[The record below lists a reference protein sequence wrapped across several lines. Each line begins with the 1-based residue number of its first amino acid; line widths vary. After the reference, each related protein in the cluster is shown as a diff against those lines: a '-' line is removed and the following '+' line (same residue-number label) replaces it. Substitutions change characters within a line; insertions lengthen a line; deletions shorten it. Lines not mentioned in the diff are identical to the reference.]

1 MIGEA
6 DANGVRSVRLTRE
19 AADRLGIETVQLRES
34 GGMGSSPGASPTAGG
49 QRANV
54 VATVVP
60 YSAVLYTPD
69 GTTWVYRESRPL
81 THIREKVVVAT
92 VGGPD
97 GNEAVL
103 SEGPPV
109 GTAVVTVGVMELY
122 GAELGVGK

>member
-19 AADRLGIETVQLRES
+19 AADRLGIETVQLREP
-34 GGMGSSPGASPTAGG
+34 GAMRSSPGASPTPGG
-49 QRANV
+49 QRANA
-54 VATVVP
+54 ATVLP

-69 GTTWVYRESRPL
+69 GAAWVYTVPRPL

-97 GNEAVL
+97 GTEAVL
-103 SEGPPV
+103 SGGPPV
-109 GTAVVTVGVMELY
+109 GTTVVTVGVMELY